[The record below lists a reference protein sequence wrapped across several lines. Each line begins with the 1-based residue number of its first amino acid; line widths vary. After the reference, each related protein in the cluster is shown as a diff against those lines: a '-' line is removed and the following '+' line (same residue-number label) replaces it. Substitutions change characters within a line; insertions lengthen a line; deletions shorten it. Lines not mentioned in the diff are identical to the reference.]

1 LGFCSVIAIGLAVT
15 AMRNWRYI
23 HLCNAIIMGTGV
35 ILTLSRGGILSYVGT
50 LVLLGVLLAMSRSE
64 RTKRLVVV
72 QAALA
77 GSLLVAGYLAY
88 TSIAHEL

>member
-1 LGFCSVIAIGLAVT
+1 MGFCSVIAIGLAVT